1 MGDTTPAP
9 LSTRPKPL
17 SIALWLCITILGS
30 VGANAMIASLARA
43 AGTPSDFQPHNP
55 VSYTVLTAAG
65 VLVGA
70 LAWAVTRSA
79 SKNPRKMLS
88 WLVPAVVAA
97 SCIPDL
103 FLLDQGGTA
112 GALAAALMHVAP
124 ATIAVPIY
132 RRLLPLPS

>member
-1 MGDTTPAP
+1 
-9 LSTRPKPL
+9 
-17 SIALWLCITILGS
+17 
-30 VGANAMIASLARA
+30 
-43 AGTPSDFQPHNP
+43 
-55 VSYTVLTAAG
+55 VL
-65 VLVGA
+65 LGA
-70 LAWAVTRSA
+70 LGWAVTRA
-79 SKNPRKMLS
+79 VSKNPRKLLR

-112 GALAAALMHVAP
+112 GVLAAALMHLAP